1 MQIPE
6 FQTTNE
12 SISVILWQSD
22 TFWSFYFFLL
32 KKTPSPES
40 IWQKKSRWTSLGYRK
55 LYIFLTLRE
64 TGTTQPNRNPT
75 QPNSIPQGFRQVFC
89 VTFTFYPQHSR
100 SGHRGA
106 SSSSTSTLLQPCA
119 CGVAKWDYGD
129 ARGVGGKTGP
139 GVGFGVWGRR
149 GVFPALRVKVWKELK
164 PNDWKV
170 QVIKGEET
178 IRFEIQDLQFGH
190 GKMWEWIAS

>member
-1 MQIPE
+1 MQIPK

-12 SISVILWQSD
+12 SISVILWQVIS
-22 TFWSFYFFLL
+22 SEASILSRE
-32 KKTPSPES
+32 KPSPKS
-40 IWQKKSRWTSLGYRK
+40 IGQKKSRWTSLGYRK

-64 TGTTQPNRNPT
+64 TGQRTTQPNRNPT

-106 SSSSTSTLLQPCA
+106 SSSSSSTLLQPCA

-129 ARGVGGKTGP
+129 ARGVGGKTTGW
-139 GVGFGVWGRR
+139 GLGFGEDVVFSRPWG
-149 GVFPALRVKVWKELK
+149 
-164 PNDWKV
+164 
-170 QVIKGEET
+170 
-178 IRFEIQDLQFGH
+178 
-190 GKMWEWIAS
+190 